1 MESGYSSV
9 PTACIFMFYL
19 CFMKS
24 MIAHKRNSSLAQSCV
39 DSSINNLVFKMSDN
53 DEKCPSQTNKQIC
66 KTDIVLL
73 MVSQGLLQKIELNE
87 VFRVF

>member
-1 MESGYSSV
+1 
-9 PTACIFMFYL
+9 
-19 CFMKS
+19 
-24 MIAHKRNSSLAQSCV
+24 
-39 DSSINNLVFKMSDN
+39 MSDN

-87 VFRVF
+87 VFRVFKISSI